1 MQLISTH
8 HVEAAFVLV
17 VIASVIAAVFDV
29 RTRRI
34 PNALVIAL
42 FAVGL
47 AVNAVAGIANA
58 GIDVAVTLA
67 VLVLGTVAFSLR
79 LIGGG
84 DIKLLAAACGALGF
98 PACAVLLAFTF
109 LCGGVIALAMSFA
122 RGTART
128 TLQNVRGLV
137 MPMFA
142 GVRPTPL
149 KAGTS
154 MPYALAICAGALLTF
169 VTNGALPHLR
179 F

>member
-34 PNALVIAL
+34 PNALAIAL
-42 FAVGL
+42 FAAGL
-47 AVNAVAGIANA
+47 AVNAAAGLAFA
-58 GIDVAVTLA
+58 GIDVAVTAA
-67 VLVLGTVAFSLR
+67 VLVLGTVAFTLR

-109 LCGGVIALAMSFA
+109 ICGGVIALGVSFA
-122 RGTART
+122 RG
-128 TLQNVRGLV
+128 NVRSTISNVKGLA

-149 KAGTS
+149 KGGTS

-169 VTNGALPHLR
+169 VTNGTLPHLR